1 MAEPSRRSMSR
12 PPPRALLAAAA
23 VVVVALLPGCVTVY
37 EPLLG
42 LQRPVVVN
50 LNAPN
55 FEGQRILVR
64 CLPSDHLPAQ
74 DMEYLCRRVRNI
86 LQKQGAEVEITV
98 PRGARSRAVEREEGV
113 APPDLMIELSGR
125 LLHEDNVPILWALS
139 YATLTLVPTITEFTF
154 AQDVSI
160 RDGEGS
166 LLVSDSLQG
175 RIIQYF
181 GAGVWATNAVLDLAV
196 RKESEKINDEASR
209 QELSRD
215 LLGQISQLA
224 FHARTRARVLRG
236 FPPEAKADAKI
247 ESTGPAVP
255 IVPAV
260 PAPAAPAAPKAADGK
275 LRD

>member
-1 MAEPSRRSMSR
+1 MTERSWRSL
-12 PPPRALLAAAA
+12 PCSPPRALLAAA
-23 VVVVALLPGCVTVY
+23 VVALLPGCVTVY

-125 LLHEDNVPILWALS
+125 LLKSNVPS
-139 YATLTLVPTITEFTF
+139 
-154 AQDVSI
+154 
-160 RDGEGS
+160 
-166 LLVSDSLQG
+166 
-175 RIIQYF
+175 
-181 GAGVWATNAVLDLAV
+181 
-196 RKESEKINDEASR
+196 
-209 QELSRD
+209 
-215 LLGQISQLA
+215 
-224 FHARTRARVLRG
+224 
-236 FPPEAKADAKI
+236 
-247 ESTGPAVP
+247 
-255 IVPAV
+255 
-260 PAPAAPAAPKAADGK
+260 
-275 LRD
+275 